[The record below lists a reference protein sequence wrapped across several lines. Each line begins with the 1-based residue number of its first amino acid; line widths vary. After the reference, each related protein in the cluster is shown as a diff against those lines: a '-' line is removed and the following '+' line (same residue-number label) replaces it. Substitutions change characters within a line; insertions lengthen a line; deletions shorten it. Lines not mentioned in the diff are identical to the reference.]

1 MLELTIDNGD
11 VRYISELE
19 NARYRML
26 VLRDI
31 NSPKIRWQ
39 FKQGDIDLRIPAH
52 QYMYSRSWSD
62 GVYVRKILQRLHT
75 MKIIPDSLPTL
86 TPKVEFRLRFNEQK
100 VPSRIRMRGA
110 GWRDTDPGEKLPSK
124 ILMNPPRM
132 EIIPHHREWWES
144 RKYTVVMLDLG
155 DIPLDYS

>member
-1 MLELTIDNGD
+1 
-11 VRYISELE
+11 
-19 NARYRML
+19 
-26 VLRDI
+26 
-31 NSPKIRWQ
+31 
-39 FKQGDIDLRIPAH
+39 
-52 QYMYSRSWSD
+52 
-62 GVYVRKILQRLHT
+62 